1 MMATTTS
8 TEDTGLLDSLAPKFK
23 QDTGIEL
30 KWVSTGTGK
39 ALKMGENCD
48 VDVLWF
54 MLLKLKK
61 KKKKEAGFGKD
72 RKEVM
77 YNDFVIVGS
86 KKIQLKL
93 KEKLLKKHLKQ
104 LKRNKQTFISRG
116 DKSGTHQKS

>member
-39 ALKMGENCD
+39 ALKW
-48 VDVLWF
+48 VKIV
-54 MLLKLKK
+54 MLMFLLVHAPGSWKK
-61 KKKKEAGFGKD
+61 FVEAGLGKD

-93 KEKLLKKHLKQ
+93 KE
-104 LKRNKQTFISRG
+104 NYSR
-116 DKSGTHQKS
+116 SI